1 MKKKLI
7 GILLVVALFFTMSPL
22 SVFATDSIELMAN
35 NSLQAEENTYV
46 ENIQF
51 KIKPSS
57 NSLGQDLALSSDFNS
72 QNKNYTIQITD
83 ALRNQIITYNGSVE
97 IAVTLQESAK
107 QNCSAYCIYQDAKN
121 NKEVKMPLESGFN
134 ELKDAFYS
142 QGQLE
147 SVKVQIVQNTI
158 NAEDGETGTVLDEY
172 TIQVNYQA
180 TLKSIT
186 VKTNGNERPLNETIG
201 DGNYSYSVDL
211 PKTFE
216 KVNINAL
223 ANLTG
228 ARVSINNQTMP
239 TTDVTIVWDAT
250 GNMKIPIQV
259 SKDGYQTGS
268 YSLTLVRSETDYMP
282 IITSNLSTKKQTYT
296 QGDTIKPLSIVVKT
310 EGDGTIAYQWYK
322 GPAKASQ
329 STKINGATEPSYTPP
344 SNSAT
349 SPMGMFYKCQI
360 MYTVQGKTYTI
371 YSNVANIQ
379 IQALDAATPTF
390 VSDLQDEVNV
400 LQGKDIT
407 LKVVATRKGSGVL
420 SYQWYH
426 KTDVDIRGEKI
437 EGATEPEYQV
447 DTSLAGKDYYYCVV
461 TNSIQ
466 GKTASA
472 TSKIVKVVVSS
483 LQSDFSKGGEGTEE
497 KPFIIEEQADIEK
510 LQELVNQGN
519 SLNGIYF
526 ELKNDM
532 RLPENWEP
540 IGCTKDGTQDIKEG
554 DNLYAFSGHLN
565 GGGNILTVPKGGKP
579 LLGYVKGA
587 TVKNL
592 VIYGEEIDGYGLV
605 NNFEGVGL
613 EGNAILID
621 NVTIKSGS
629 NIKKA
634 GLLGAEITT
643 NGFAGVSAAF
653 TATIRNCTIQ
663 KGVVIGYD
671 GKQSQIGSF
680 AGRMQGTI
688 ENCVSEADV
697 KGISYVGGIIGTRD
711 NAMGEC
717 TIKNCK
723 FNGRIDASGDN
734 VGGIAGGGYSN
745 DSAPN
750 GVKITILACRA
761 SGEVSGK
768 KNVGGILG
776 ADVYVAQ
783 AWNSYFFAGNVF
795 DGKIKGEENVGGII
809 GFYDSLNKFDNIRGN
824 FYVKNCG
831 VTKGIGSVKYVDTN
845 MKNVKKEEGVLY
857 INTEKGTSDCPTVKW
872 CDWKSAHNRTDD
884 PLGKDMEN
892 LAKMVDS
899 LPNEAICY
907 ELVLKDGNV
916 KTDYYLGEDFS
927 FGNAKFTAKWTDGTE
942 KEVAAKDITVS
953 GYNKNSHSIQNVTL
967 TCGYGQMSVQV
978 AVKQKES
985 GDVKKDTL
993 TVSFTL
999 LGDSVHDEADQK
1011 GGPHGLAM
1019 GGLSTW
1025 MSGSYEVK
1033 INSTVW
1039 DLMQQIQR
1047 DNSKVKFLARDSQY
1061 GTYVE
1066 GVTYDGTTLREFDN
1080 GNLSGWMYT
1089 LNGRHPEVGVAA
1101 QFLSDRDAVVFHYT
1115 DDYTKEEGSDKWGT
1129 PGADE
1134 VKDVTTSGAAG
1145 SATTTAPT
1153 EVKVSGTTATATIKA
1168 ENQSE
1173 ILKQAAEKKSAEIIL
1188 EVSKADSKGAD
1199 SVQLSLDVTF
1209 VKNVADKTNADL
1221 TVNTENG
1228 KVTLDQETIKTIL
1241 AEAKG
1246 ATITLEV
1253 VKVLKPTEAQQKAA
1267 GTNGYVIRLVIKS
1280 GDKII
1285 SNFNKGKATVTVE
1298 IPTKL
1303 QNKKVAAIYIAEDGK
1318 IEQMAGKTVKID
1330 GKDYYIFETP
1340 HFSAFALV
1348 DAEELGLEVNDEEA
1362 NIVKIKE
1369 LIPDM
1374 SLKARSSKTSKKNIK
1389 VTLTVDKSTA
1399 ASIKEIKDMGYTV
1412 KYKYYRSTKK
1422 ASKYQAKITKT
1433 TKTFTNT
1440 AGKKGTRYYYKA
1452 RIQVY
1457 DKDGK
1462 LVAQT
1467 ALKQCKYAVRTWTK

>member
-526 ELKNDM
+526 ELKNDI

-1467 ALKQCKYAVRTWTK
+1467 ALKQCKYAARTWTK

>member
-51 KIKPSS
+51 KIKPPS

-250 GNMKIPIQV
+250 GKMKIPIQV

-282 IITSNLSTKKQTYT
+282 IITSNLSKQKQIYT

-322 GPAKASQ
+322 GMAKGSQ
-329 STKINGATEPSYTPP
+329 NIKINGATEPSYTPP

-349 SPMGMFYKCQI
+349 TPMGMFYKCQI

-379 IQALDAATPTF
+379 IQALAAAPPTF

-407 LKVVATRKGSGVL
+407 LKVVATCTGIGVL

-426 KTDVDIRGEKI
+426 KTDVSTQGEKI

-447 DTSLAGKDYYYCVV
+447 DTSLAGEDYYYCVV

-472 TSKIVKVVVSS
+472 TSKTVKVVVNS
-483 LQSDFSKGGEGTEE
+483 LQSAFSKGGKGTEE
-497 KPFIIEEQADIEK
+497 NPFIIEEQADIKK

-526 ELKNDM
+526 ELKNDIS
-532 RLPENWEP
+532 LPENWEP

-907 ELVLKDGNV
+907 ELVLKEGNV

-1153 EVKVSGTTATATIKA
+1153 EVKVSGTTAAATVKA

-1173 ILKQAAEKKSAEIIL
+1173 ILKQAAENKSAEIIL

-1228 KVTLDQETIKTIL
+1228 KVTLDQETIKTVL

-1253 VKVLKPTEAQQKAA
+1253 SKVSKPTEAQKKAA
-1267 GTNGYVIRLVIKS
+1267 GANGHLLKLTIKS
-1280 GDKII
+1280 GDKVI
-1285 SNFNKGKATVTVE
+1285 SDFNKGKVKVVAE
-1298 IPTKL
+1298 IVSKL
-1303 QNKKVAAIYIAEDGK
+1303 LDKKVAAIHIADDGK
-1318 IEQMAGKTVKID
+1318 IEQLAGRVLTIG
-1330 GKDYYIFETP
+1330 GKKYYEFTTP
-1340 HFSAFALV
+1340 HFSTFALV
-1348 DAEELGLEVNDEEA
+1348 DADELGLEVNDEEA

-1369 LIPDM
+1369 LVSDM

-1399 ASIKEIKDMGYTV
+1399 AAIKEIKEMGYTV

-1433 TKTFTNT
+1433 TKSFTNT

-1467 ALKQCKYAVRTWTK
+1467 ALKQCKYAARTWTK

>member
-1 MKKKLI
+1 
-7 GILLVVALFFTMSPL
+7 MSPL

-526 ELKNDM
+526 ELKNDI

-1467 ALKQCKYAVRTWTK
+1467 ALKQCKYAARTWTK